1 MCSTDIFDKYSIPSH
16 KIDNTIKKAN
26 AKEINVAWSKVVFEL
41 WYLLHFLDRTTKMG
55 RDEYKEAI
63 SNAVNASVKS
73 KSKSKSKSKK
83 QSKTT
88 YIYQKNSIENYAIM
102 SKYGNQDLA
111 IQRAQKQEAIYNDN
125 RYHTH
130 NPCTTVYKLVNQ
142 LLNKDKELIDK
153 VMDKIHPKSVIF

>member
-1 MCSTDIFDKYSIPSH
+1 M
-16 KIDNTIKKAN
+16 
-26 AKEINVAWSKVVFEL
+26 
-41 WYLLHFLDRTTKMG
+41 
-55 RDEYKEAI
+55 
-63 SNAVNASVKS
+63 
-73 KSKSKSKSKK
+73 
-83 QSKTT
+83 
-88 YIYQKNSIENYAIM
+88 YQKKSIENYAIM

-125 RYHTH
+125 RYHNH